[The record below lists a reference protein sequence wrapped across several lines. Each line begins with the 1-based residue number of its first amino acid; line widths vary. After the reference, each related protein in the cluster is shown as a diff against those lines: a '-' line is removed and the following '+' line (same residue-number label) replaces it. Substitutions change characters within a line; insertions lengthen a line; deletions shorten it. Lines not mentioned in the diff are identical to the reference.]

1 MAVLVADR
9 AGRLGIRVGLIQY
22 AEPGMDPRAP
32 SEAPQIVGLVRILE
46 AEVGDA
52 RRRAK
57 QEAHNL
63 EQGITPQGL
72 NKKIADI
79 MEGAGGGGRGRRK
92 AERPGQKAAE
102 EAEQYR
108 AKAGNRSPEEVL
120 KEVSRL
126 EDEMYKAASE
136 LDFETAAR
144 LRDDIAELKEAAL
157 RTG

>member
-1 MAVLVADR
+1 MQR
-9 AGRLGIRVGLIQY
+9 AID
-22 AEPGMDPRAP
+22 ET
-32 SEAPQIVGLVRILE
+32 E
-46 AEVGDA
+46 

-57 QEAHNL
+57 QEAHN
-63 EQGITPQGL
+63 EEHGITPQGL

-108 AKAGNRSPEEVL
+108 AKVGNRSPEEVL

-144 LRDDIAELKEAAL
+144 LRDDIHELKEAAL